1 MPALVKALN
10 RVDLP
15 TLGKPTIPH
24 FMKVLMNQYRNRNI
38 EPKVGIVEAPAARQ
52 FARSNWS
59 KPNPSKKCIPAEFC
73 PRLALEV

>member
-1 MPALVKALN
+1 
-10 RVDLP
+10 
-15 TLGKPTIPH
+15 
-24 FMKVLMNQYRNRNI
+24 MNQYRNRNI

>member
-24 FMKVLMNQYRNRNI
+24 FMKVLMNQYPACTI
-38 EPKVGIVEAPAARQ
+38 EPNVGIVEEPAARQ
-52 FARSNWS
+52 FARSKRS
-59 KPNPSKKCIPAEFC
+59 KPNPSKQRIPAKFC

>member
-24 FMKVLMNQYRNRNI
+24 FM
-38 EPKVGIVEAPAARQ
+38 
-52 FARSNWS
+52 
-59 KPNPSKKCIPAEFC
+59 
-73 PRLALEV
+73 LENS

>member
-24 FMKVLMNQYRNRNI
+24 FMKVLMNQYPTCTI
-38 EPKVGIVEAPAARQ
+38 EPNVGIVEVPAARQ

-59 KPNPSKKCIPAEFC
+59 KPNPSKQCIPAKFC